1 MPFFRNVP
9 VGNAVFN
16 ACNREEISLIIY
28 FNKTL
33 KEKREK
39 YEAKNYLN
47 GR

>member
-16 ACNREEISLIIY
+16 ACNREKISLIILLIRDS
-28 FNKTL
+28 KG
-33 KEKREK
+33 EEK